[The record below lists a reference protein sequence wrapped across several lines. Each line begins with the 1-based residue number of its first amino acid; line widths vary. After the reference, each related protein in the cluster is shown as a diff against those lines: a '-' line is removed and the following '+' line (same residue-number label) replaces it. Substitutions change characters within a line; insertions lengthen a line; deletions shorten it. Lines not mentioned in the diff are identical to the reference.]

1 MKKVVRFGLKNIT
14 EKCVITRQENYQKV
28 ERQLSQKPEIKNR
41 LRFEKVDRKV
51 NSNLEN
57 FSQKNSRLLIEKGT
71 TLFFNYVEKSLCIM
85 ARKTNTNLKVNECA
99 FHDSFFV
106 FSISNIAKTLT
117 GIALIL

>member
-57 FSQKNSRLLIEKGT
+57 FSPKNLRLLIEKGT
-71 TLFFNYVEKSLCIM
+71 TLFLNLVAKSVCFL
-85 ARKTNTNLKVNECA
+85 E
-99 FHDSFFV
+99 
-106 FSISNIAKTLT
+106 
-117 GIALIL
+117 